1 MSSKTNAKC
10 YDLEERNYTDGLLS
24 PDVEATY
31 ILYLEGSPRYDDI
44 NKQLDNFHPTD
55 KVFIVHNQGFKK
67 CDKQLEENNSVYDLI
82 DAYIYALNHAKKND
96 YENILILEDDFMFD
110 EKIKESKHVEII
122 KNFLIENKNRNVTY
136 LLGCIPYIQIPLG
149 GYSRVLKSVDTHAV
163 IYNKNSINKLLDNKE
178 KLNDWDIDL
187 AKYTIKY
194 THNIP
199 LCYQLKTETENYNIW
214 CDKKKGFRKY
224 GCNSVKSVYK
234 TLNLDKSVK
243 SYMFFYNASNILFF
257 IFAISVSIAILF
269 IIFYLKN
276 ISL

>member
-55 KVFIVHNQGFKK
+55 KVFIVHNKGFKK
-67 CDKQLEENNSVYDLI
+67 CDKNLKEYNPTNDLI
-82 DAYIYALNHAKKND
+82 DAYIYALNHAKENN
-96 YENILILEDDFMFD
+96 YENILMLEDDFMFN
-110 EKIKESKHVEII
+110 EKIKESKHIEII
-122 KNFLIENKNRNVTY
+122 KNFLIENKNKNVNY

-149 GYSRVLKSVDTHAV
+149 GYSRVLKSIGTHAV
-163 IYNKNSINKLLDNKE
+163 IYNKNTINKLLDNKN
-178 KLNDWDIDL
+178 KLRDWDIDISIYST
-187 AKYTIKY
+187 KYM
-194 THNIP
+194 HHIP
-199 LCYQLKTETENYNIW
+199 LCYQLITETENSKIW
-214 CDKKKGFRKY
+214 CEKKNIIKKQA
-224 GCNSVKSVYK
+224 CNSVKSVYK
-234 TLNLDKSVK
+234 TLNLDKSIK
-243 SYMFFYNASNILFF
+243 SYMFFYNASNILFY

-276 ISL
+276 N

>member
-24 PDVEATY
+24 PEVDVTY

-44 NKQLDNFHPTD
+44 NKQLDKFHPTD

-67 CDKQLEENNSVYDLI
+67 CDKQLKEYKPAIDLI
-82 DAYIYALNHAKKND
+82 DAYIYALNHANENN
-96 YENILILEDDFMFD
+96 YENILILEDDFIFD
-110 EKIKESKHVEII
+110 EKIKESKHIEII
-122 KNFLIENKNRNVTY
+122 KNFSIGNKNRNVTY

-149 GYSRVLKSVDTHAV
+149 GYSRVLKSIGTHAV
-163 IYNKNSINKLLDNKE
+163 IYNKNTINKLLDNKD
-178 KLNDWDIDL
+178 KLRDWDIDISIYST
-187 AKYTIKY
+187 KYMHY
-194 THNIP
+194 IP
-199 LCYQLKTETENYNIW
+199 LCYQLITETENYNIW

-224 GCNSVKSVYK
+224 RCNSVKSVYK

-243 SYMFFYNASNILFF
+243 SYMFFYNASKILFF

>member
-10 YDLEERNYTDGLLS
+10 YDLEERNYTYGLLS
-24 PDVEATY
+24 PEVEATY

-44 NKQLDNFHPTD
+44 NKQLDKFHPTD

-67 CDKQLEENNSVYDLI
+67 CDKKLIEYNPTNDLI
-82 DAYIYALNHAKKND
+82 DAYIYALNHAKENN
-96 YENILILEDDFMFD
+96 YENILILEDDFIFY

-122 KNFLIENKNRNVTY
+122 KNFLIENKNKNVNY

-149 GYSRVLKSVDTHAV
+149 GYSRVLKSIGTHAV
-163 IYNKNSINKLLDNKE
+163 IYNKNTINKLLDNKD
-178 KLNDWDIDL
+178 KLRDWDIDISIYST
-187 AKYTIKY
+187 KYMHY
-194 THNIP
+194 IP
-199 LCYQLKTETENYNIW
+199 LCYQLITETENYNIW

-224 GCNSVKSVYK
+224 RCNSVKSVYK

-243 SYMFFYNASNILFF
+243 SYMFFYNASKILFF

>member
-24 PDVEATY
+24 PEVDVTY

-44 NKQLDNFHPTD
+44 NKQLDKFHPTD

-67 CDKQLEENNSVYDLI
+67 CDKKLIEYNPTNDLI
-82 DAYIYALNHAKKND
+82 DAYIYALNHANENN
-96 YENILILEDDFMFD
+96 YENILILEDDFIFD
-110 EKIKESKHVEII
+110 EKIKESKHIEII
-122 KNFLIENKNRNVTY
+122 KNFSIGNKNRNVTY

-149 GYSRVLKSVDTHAV
+149 GYSRVLKSVLTHAV
-163 IYNKNSINKLLDNKE
+163 IYNKNTINKLLENKN
-178 KLNDWDIDL
+178 KLRDWDTDISIYST
-187 AKYTIKY
+187 KYM
-194 THNIP
+194 HHIP
-199 LCYQLKTETENYNIW
+199 LCYQLITETENSKDYRSDCVNNFY
-214 CDKKKGFRKY
+214 KKFI
-224 GCNSVKSVYK
+224 
-234 TLNLDKSVK
+234 LDKSVK
-243 SYMFFYNASNILFF
+243 SYMFFYNASKILFF

>member
-24 PDVEATY
+24 PEVDVTY

-44 NKQLDNFHPTD
+44 NKQLDKFHPTD

-67 CDKQLEENNSVYDLI
+67 CDKKLIEYNPTNDLI
-82 DAYIYALNHAKKND
+82 DAYIYALNHAKENN
-96 YENILILEDDFMFD
+96 YENILILEDDFIFY

-122 KNFLIENKNRNVTY
+122 KNFLIENKNKNVNY

-149 GYSRVLKSVDTHAV
+149 GYSRVLKSIGTHAV
-163 IYNKNSINKLLDNKE
+163 IYNKNTINKLLDNKD
-178 KLNDWDIDL
+178 KLRDWDIDISIYST
-187 AKYTIKY
+187 KYMHY
-194 THNIP
+194 IP
-199 LCYQLKTETENYNIW
+199 LCYQLITETENYNIW

-224 GCNSVKSVYK
+224 RCNSVKSVYK

-243 SYMFFYNASNILFF
+243 SYMFFYNASKILFF

>member
-24 PDVEATY
+24 PEVDVTY

-44 NKQLDNFHPTD
+44 NKQLDKFHPTD

-67 CDKQLEENNSVYDLI
+67 CDKKLIEYNPTNDLI
-82 DAYIYALNHAKKND
+82 DAYIYALNHAKENN
-96 YENILILEDDFMFD
+96 YENILILEDDFIFD
-110 EKIKESKHVEII
+110 EKIKESKHIEII
-122 KNFLIENKNRNVTY
+122 KNFSIGNKNRNVTY

-149 GYSRVLKSVDTHAV
+149 GYSRVLKSIGTHAV
-163 IYNKNSINKLLDNKE
+163 IYNKNTINKLLDNKD
-178 KLNDWDIDL
+178 KLRDWDIDISIYST
-187 AKYTIKY
+187 KYMHY
-194 THNIP
+194 IP
-199 LCYQLKTETENYNIW
+199 LCYQLITETENYNIW

-224 GCNSVKSVYK
+224 RCNSVKSVYK

-243 SYMFFYNASNILFF
+243 SYMFFYNASKILFF